1 VDRVTQTEHD
11 SRNDRFLS
19 TLHTALRSNMFRTSD
34 TSSEVLATSSLG
46 GTSKAPAMAR
56 LLGSAC
62 SGIFEL
68 AVFHPVDTVAKRLMS
83 NKGAVN
89 NLAGVNAVIFPKLAQ
104 SSNISL
110 ARRWA
115 SLYPGLGFASGY
127 KISQRTYKFAGQ
139 PFAKDIINANL
150 GTKFDR
156 AFGDNSKT
164 MQHAVAGSMVGIG
177 EVALLPLDAL
187 KIKAQTNPEVL
198 QGRGFFNL
206 VRTEGFALYRG
217 WNWTMFRNAPG
228 LFALFGGNAA
238 YAAVKDHVFDL
249 PDHSKASFFQN
260 FCASI
265 GGAVASIT
273 VAAPTDVIKTRIQN
287 RAFDSPASGISI
299 IRDLLRN
306 EGPGAFFKGLL
317 PKIIVVGPKLVF
329 SFTCAQT
336 LIGVFARSGAF
347 GSQH

>member
-1 VDRVTQTEHD
+1 
-11 SRNDRFLS
+11 
-19 TLHTALRSNMFRTSD
+19 
-34 TSSEVLATSSLG
+34 
-46 GTSKAPAMAR
+46 
-56 LLGSAC
+56 
-62 SGIFEL
+62 
-68 AVFHPVDTVAKRLMS
+68 
-83 NKGAVN
+83 
-89 NLAGVNAVIFPKLAQ
+89 
-104 SSNISL
+104 
-110 ARRWA
+110 
-115 SLYPGLGFASGY
+115 
-127 KISQRTYKFAGQ
+127 
-139 PFAKDIINANL
+139 
-150 GTKFDR
+150 
-156 AFGDNSKT
+156 

-228 LFALFGGNAA
+228 SFALFGGN
-238 YAAVKDHVFDL
+238 AAVKDHVFDL

-336 LIGVFARSGAF
+336 LIGVFAKSGAF
-347 GSQH
+347 DSKH